1 MNMSESKIEIF
12 FKNLLSRFS
21 SAEREPAKTVEIQKK
36 RLQLLEQAVEE
47 EQYDTIELFFEIIQ
61 KKNYSVC
68 ERNRAWLF
76 LLIYVLII

>member
-12 FKNLLSRFS
+12 FKNLLNRFS
-21 SAEREPAKTVEIQKK
+21 CAERESAKTVEIQKK

-61 KKNYSVC
+61 KKNYSLY
-68 ERNRAWLF
+68 ERYRA
-76 LLIYVLII
+76 